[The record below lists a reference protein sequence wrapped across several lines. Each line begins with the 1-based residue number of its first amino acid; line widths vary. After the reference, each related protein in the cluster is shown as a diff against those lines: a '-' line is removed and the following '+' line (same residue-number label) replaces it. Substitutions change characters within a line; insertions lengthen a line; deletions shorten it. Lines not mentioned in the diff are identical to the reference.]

1 MRGLAGETVFS
12 RTCDRDQDWDLK
24 DIQHH
29 LVRTQRMQTSKNK
42 KFISD
47 IARIDNDIEDLM
59 KQVRYGCVMWLSHS
73 GEWHRA
79 DEEDWFR

>member
-1 MRGLAGETVFS
+1 MRFIN
-12 RTCDRDQDWDLK
+12 RDQDWDLK

-59 KQVRYGCVMWLSHS
+59 KQVWLSVQNYPI
-73 GEWHRA
+73 GA
-79 DEEDWFR
+79 VGG